1 MNTASNYSPTPFAIR
16 HSVLSAA
23 PREEPVTKVLLA
35 DLIVERNRLYVAR
48 LPSPRCADGDGYFGI
63 SHRGW
68 RLHRASN
75 DILREKRSP
84 VVGGGGCVGETGSG

>member
-1 MNTASNYSPTPFAIR
+1 MR
-16 HSVLSAA
+16 HSVLAA
-23 PREEPVTKVLLA
+23 ASREEPVAKVLLA

-48 LPSPRCADGDGYFGI
+48 LPSLRCSDGDDSVGI

-68 RLHRASN
+68 WLHPALN
-75 DILREKRSP
+75 DLLREKRSP